1 MSTSVE
7 QIKSRL
13 DIVEV
18 ISEYVPLKRA
28 GINYAAKCPFHNE
41 KAPSFYVSPQRQT
54 FKCFGCGEGGDI
66 FTFVQ
71 KYEGLEFKEALE
83 LLAKKAGVEL
93 PKYKPEEASQRQ
105 KLLAICEQAT
115 DFFQQQLQISV
126 VAKQY
131 LQKRLLNESTIKSF
145 RLGYAPAEYQ
155 SLMSYL
161 TKQNFSTQDLVTAGL
176 VKLGQHSD
184 YYDHFRNRLIF
195 PIRNLHGQVVGFGGR
210 VLDDNDQPAAPAL
223 QQGGPKYLNSPQTP
237 IYNKSQIL
245 FNLDQA
251 KEGIK
256 KAGYAILVE
265 GYMDCLAVHQAGMQ
279 NVVAVSGTALT
290 NDQLKILRRFT
301 SKLMIALDADLAG
314 DAASRRGLDL
324 AWQYE
329 FELKRVVLP
338 PGVKDPDE
346 CIKQDAGLWKEAL
359 KTAQPIMEHYFNKAV
374 QGLDLQ
380 TVNGKKAA
388 AKVILPIIAQL
399 TDPIEQTHY
408 LQQLGRLLNVDEVA
422 LRQVLPSAK
431 TTTVKMESNNNYH
444 SIKLNQVRA
453 ISERLLNLI
462 WRQPTVLDSLPII
475 NDEDWSGDD
484 LRDIY
489 KLTVSFY
496 NTNRHLELNE
506 FLSQLANQ
514 PANLTPLADSLAFA
528 CEQPSD
534 QTPEEITAESLSHL
548 KWLRIHNL
556 NNQLQ
561 QLQIQM
567 RQAEGAGDQERLH
580 QLAEAFRSISQQLA
594 ELQKS

>member
-1 MSTSVE
+1 MSTTVE

-18 ISEYVPLKRA
+18 ISEYVPLRRA

-41 KAPSFYVSPQRQT
+41 KAPSFYVSPTRQT

-66 FTFVQ
+66 FTFIQ

-93 PKYKPEEASQRQ
+93 LQYRPEEASQRQ
-105 KLLAICEQAT
+105 KLLSICEQAA
-115 DFFQQQLQISV
+115 DFFQQQLSSAGQT
-126 VAKQY
+126 ARQY
-131 LQKRLLNESTIKSF
+131 LQKREINEAVIKSF
-145 RLGYAPAEYQ
+145 RLGCAPAEYQ
-155 SLMSYL
+155 TLLSYL
-161 TKQNFSTQDLVTAGL
+161 TKQNFSIQDLVTAGL
-176 VKLGQHSD
+176 VKPGQQGDH
-184 YYDHFRNRLIF
+184 YDHFRNRLIF
-195 PIRNLHGQVVGFGGR
+195 PIRNFYGQVVGFGGR
-210 VLDDNDQPAAPAL
+210 VLDDNDQ
-223 QQGGPKYLNSPQTP
+223 PKYLNSPQTP

-251 KEGIK
+251 KEAIK

-265 GYMDCLAVHQAGMQ
+265 GYMDCIAVYQAGMH

-301 SKLMIALDADLAG
+301 NKLMIALDADLAG

-338 PGVKDPDE
+338 AGVKDPDE
-346 CIKQDAGLWKEAL
+346 CIRQDIGLWKDAL
-359 KTAQPIMEHYFNKAV
+359 KTAQPIVEYYFQKATRGV
-374 QGLDLQ
+374 DLQ
-380 TVNGKKAA
+380 TVIGKKAS
-388 AKVILPIIAQL
+388 AKIILPIIAQL

-422 LRQVLPSAK
+422 LRRALPSAK
-431 TTTVKMESNNNYH
+431 ITTVKVESDENTVN
-444 SIKLNQVRA
+444 SKVNQA
-453 ISERLLNLI
+453 QAMAERLLSLL
-462 WRQPTVLDSLPII
+462 WRQPAII
-475 NDEDWSGDD
+475 NELPAVNDNEWPGEDT
-484 LRDIY
+484 RTIY

-496 NTNRHLELNE
+496 TANNHLELNE
-506 FLSQLANQ
+506 FLSQLPRDKDSLIQ
-514 PANLTPLADSLAFA
+514 LADSLAFA
-528 CEQPSD
+528 CEQTED
-534 QTPEEITAESLSHL
+534 QTPAEILAESRNHI
-548 KWLRIHNL
+548 KWLKIHNL
-556 NNQLQ
+556 SNDLQ
-561 QLQIQM
+561 QLQLQM

-580 QLAEAFRSISQQLA
+580 QLAEAFSSTSQQLA